1 MRDVRLPLSGWR
13 FDGQRVD
20 GDAFAGTIHRLSR
33 RWVEAVLDAALPPL
47 TNVKL
52 RVTDPESARASG
64 DLYGK
69 VTGEI
74 ERAGAR
80 LTRIHLTSVD
90 PADAALI
97 DGLVAAAPASPGARG
112 VS

>member
-1 MRDVRLPLSGWR
+1 M
-13 FDGQRVD
+13 
-20 GDAFAGTIHRLSR
+20 
-33 RWVEAVLDAALPPL
+33 LDAPLPPL

-52 RVTDPESARASG
+52 RVVDPASGRASG

-69 VTGEI
+69 VTAEI

-90 PADAALI
+90 SADAALI
-97 DGLVAAAPASPGARG
+97 DGLVAAAPAPPGARG